1 MFVSNNFLKIFYNFM
16 LSGMPFILNNPIN
29 KNILHAPF
37 LVDSYSTYINY
48 KLNNEQYNMI
58 NKYLKKDD
66 NFEMSTTSIS
76 SRSNKQY
83 FLSINIYNCT
93 SPIFDYINNNDF
105 STRCELNTY
114 VIDKRNNL
122 RGTLIMDY
130 VSSMLSLDPD
140 NLFKKKGFI
149 DFKKNNNKIMGYA
162 INNNFHLKFDF
173 DYSKNIKK
181 NKLSSSLIK
190 FTDVIFYNCG
200 LYDKLYYDSSLIQN
214 NIITCL
220 NNNVN
225 FKFLNIDFKEVDS
238 VFYFENKIN
247 FIGGLWKN
255 IF

>member
-1 MFVSNNFLKIFYNFM
+1 MFISNNFLKLFYNFM
-16 LSGMPFILNNPIN
+16 LSGMPIVLNNPIN

-48 KLNNEQYNMI
+48 RLNDEQYNTI
-58 NKYLKKDD
+58 NNNLKKYN
-66 NFEMSTTSIS
+66 NFDMSTTSIAS
-76 SRSNKQY
+76 KTNKEY

-93 SPIFDYINNNDF
+93 SPIFDYIDNDS

-114 VIDKRNNL
+114 VIDKKNNL
-122 RGTLIMDY
+122 KGTLIMDY

-140 NLFKKKGFI
+140 NLFKKKGI
-149 DFKKNNNKIMGYA
+149 INFKKNNNKIMGYA
-162 INNNFHLKFDF
+162 INNNFNLEFEYDH
-173 DYSKNIKK
+173 SKNIKK

-190 FTDVIFYNCG
+190 FTDVIYYNCG

-214 NIITCL
+214 NIIICS
-220 NNNVN
+220 NNNVD
-225 FKFLNIDFKEVDS
+225 FEFLNMDFKEVDS

>member
-1 MFVSNNFLKIFYNFM
+1 MFISNNFLKLFYNFM
-16 LSGMPFILNNPIN
+16 LSGMPIVLNNPIN

-37 LVDSYSTYINY
+37 LVDSHSTYINY
-48 KLNNEQYNMI
+48 RLNDEQYNTI
-58 NKYLKKDD
+58 NNNLKKYN
-66 NFEMSTTSIS
+66 NFDMSTTSIAS
-76 SRSNKQY
+76 KTNKEY

-93 SPIFDYINNNDF
+93 SPIFDYIDNDS

-114 VIDKRNNL
+114 VIDKKNNL
-122 RGTLIMDY
+122 KGTLIMDY

-140 NLFKKKGFI
+140 NLFKKKGI
-149 DFKKNNNKIMGYA
+149 INFKKNNNKIMGYA
-162 INNNFHLKFDF
+162 INNNFNLEFEYDH
-173 DYSKNIKK
+173 SKNIKK

-190 FTDVIFYNCG
+190 FTDVIYYNCG
-200 LYDKLYYDSSLIQN
+200 LYDKLYYDSSLTQN